1 MTNLAEALC
10 VVGNFTPLL
19 IITTFAAPTTT
30 TGNSCLLEC
39 TVLVLRMAHRIWKE
53 TKQEQGSAR
62 PGNMLGCCLVAFHF
76 LWAILS
82 TSTVQRTSVKV
93 TLMRI
98 GKSVAVANCHSFP

>member
-1 MTNLAEALC
+1 MTTLPSTVSAE
-10 VVGNFTPLL
+10 
-19 IITTFAAPTTT
+19 
-30 TGNSCLLEC
+30 
-39 TVLVLRMAHRIWKE
+39 LVLRMAHMIWRE
-53 TKQEQGSAR
+53 MKQQQQQPGTAGT
-62 PGNMLGCCLVAFHF
+62 GNMLGCCLVAFHF